1 MPRPVRWIL
10 AGLCAGGIV
19 AMPFPV
25 LAESDVSFGADLN
38 IESLM
43 HEALSAEGL
52 SPRIGWRDGRLSLEL
67 RAERIELPEP
77 VGTLT
82 AARVE
87 CTELRLTRRE
97 VVCDDA
103 RLWGRSGDLRL
114 DGHPLSLAWGRD
126 SGDLRLAGDW
136 PGWFGGRGSLRADFA
151 PERGWDVDAR
161 LRGLDLQALAAFD
174 RLPLELPVAV
184 DGGRADLDL
193 RLRPDGR
200 LTARL
205 GLEDVAFSDPLGLQ
219 AGEELRGQ
227 AQLSGDGTRWD
238 LDLALEGGVIYIDPW
253 FVDLDD
259 EGPVEISLN
268 GLEGDPGPLTFRMD
282 VLGLRY
288 GAALEA
294 RGEAV
299 AYDPEAGLD
308 GVFHGRVHALAPVY
322 DSLLA
327 PWLAGTVLGD
337 LATGG
342 QIAGHVELAGSQPR
356 RADLEWAELDASDRR
371 GRFGLAGARGALDW
385 SADEA
390 GSPGTFALDAAHL
403 YGLPFDAFEAQVRAL
418 PAGMELLAET
428 EIPIFDGGLRVGAFE
443 LRQTDAGPDVR
454 FEGGIRAISLEPL
467 TEVLGWPRFSGRL
480 AGMIPRV
487 RYERGDL
494 NVDGRL
500 LVQVFNGEVVLR
512 DVYIHDLL
520 GYAPELGLSAEIQ
533 RLDLDPL
540 TQAFDFGRV
549 QGRISGHVR
558 DLVMVDWSPVRMDL
572 ELMTPERDRGRRRI
586 SQRAVENITELGGG
600 LQAAASSVFL
610 RVFENF
616 SYRRLGFR
624 CELRGE
630 VCTASGVADRPDSGF
645 VLVQGG
651 GIPQIQVI
659 GYNRRVDWP
668 ELINRLATIQAGD
681 GPVVQ

>member
-1 MPRPVRWIL
+1 ML
-10 AGLCAGGIV
+10 AGLCVGGIV
-19 AMPFPV
+19 AGTSSGAW
-25 LAESDVSFGADLN
+25 AESAVSLGAELSID
-38 IESLM
+38 SVV

-52 SPRIGWRDGRLSLEL
+52 SSRVSWSDGRLSLEL

-77 VGTLT
+77 VGTLR

-87 CTELRLTRRE
+87 CAELRLTRRE
-97 VVCDDA
+97 VACDDA

-114 DGHPLSLAWGRD
+114 DGHRLALAWARD
-126 SGDLRLAGDW
+126 SGHLRLAGDW

-161 LRGLDLQALAAFD
+161 LRGLDLQALVAFD
-174 RLPLELPVAV
+174 RQPVELPVAIG
-184 DGGRADLDL
+184 DGRADLDL
-193 RLRPDGR
+193 RLRPGSR
-200 LTARL
+200 VTARL

-219 AGEELRGQ
+219 AGEELRAT

-238 LDLALEGGVIYIDPW
+238 LDLALEGGGVYIDPW
-253 FVDLDD
+253 FLDLDE
-259 EGPVEISLN
+259 EGPVKVSLN
-268 GLEGDPGPLTFRMD
+268 GLEGDPGTLAFRMD
-282 VLGLRY
+282 ALDLLY
-288 GAALEA
+288 GDALET

-299 AYDPEAGLD
+299 AYEPGAGLD
-308 GVFHGRVHALAPVY
+308 GVFYGRVHALAPVY
-322 DSLLA
+322 DALLA
-327 PWLAGTVLGD
+327 PWLAGTVLGHM
-337 LATGG
+337 ATGG
-342 QIAGHVELAGSQPR
+342 QLEGRVELVGSQPR
-356 RADLEWAELDASDRR
+356 RADLEWSELDASDRR

-390 GSPGTFALDAAHL
+390 GSPGTFAMDVAHL

-418 PAGMELLAET
+418 PAGLELLAET

-500 LVQVFNGEVVLR
+500 LVQVFNGEVILR

-558 DLVMVDWSPVRMDL
+558 DLVMVDWSPVHMDL
-572 ELMTPERDRGRRRI
+572 QLMTPERDPGRRRI
-586 SQRAVENITELGGG
+586 SQRAVEDMTELGGG

-630 VCTASGVADRPDSGF
+630 VCTVSGVADRPDGGF

-651 GIPQIQVI
+651 GIPQIRVI

-668 ELINRLATIQAGD
+668 ELINRLGTIQAGD
-681 GPVVQ
+681 GPVVH

>member
-1 MPRPVRWIL
+1 MPRPVCWML

-25 LAESDVSFGADLN
+25 VAEPDVSFGADLN

-52 SPRIGWRDGRLSLEL
+52 SSRVGWRDGRLSLDL
-67 RAERIELPEP
+67 RAERIELPDP

-87 CTELRLTRRE
+87 CADLRLTRRE
-97 VVCDDA
+97 VACDDA

-114 DGHPLSLAWGRD
+114 DGHRLSLAWGRD
-126 SGDLRLAGDW
+126 SGHLRLSGDW

-151 PERGWDVDAR
+151 PERGWDIDAR
-161 LRGLDLQALAAFD
+161 LQGIDLQALAAFD
-174 RLPLELPVAV
+174 RLPVELPVAME
-184 DGGRADLDL
+184 GGQADLDL
-193 RLRPDGR
+193 RLRPDGWA
-200 LTARL
+200 TARL
-205 GLEDVAFSDPLGLQ
+205 ALEDVAFSDPLGLQ

-238 LDLALEGGVIYIDPW
+238 LDLALDGGVVYIDPW
-253 FVDLDD
+253 FVDLDE
-259 EGPVEISLN
+259 EGPVEISLR
-268 GLEGDPGPLTFRMD
+268 GVEGDPEALALRMD
-282 VLGLRY
+282 ALNLRY
-288 GAALEA
+288 GKALEA

-299 AYDPEAGLD
+299 AFDPETGLD
-308 GVFHGRVHALAPVY
+308 GLFHGQVHALAPVY

-327 PWLAGTVLGD
+327 PWLAGTVLGN

-356 RADLEWAELDASDRR
+356 RADLEWSELDASDRR

-385 SADEA
+385 SAAEA

-403 YGLPFDAFEAQVRAL
+403 YGLPFDAFEAQIRTL
-418 PAGMELLAET
+418 PAGLELLAAT

-443 LRQTDAGPDVR
+443 LRQTDTGPDVR

-467 TEVLGWPRFSGRL
+467 TEVLGWPRFSGQL

-558 DLVMVDWSPVRMDL
+558 DLVMVDWSPVHMDL

-586 SQRAVENITELGGG
+586 SQRAVEDITELGGG
-600 LQAAASSVFL
+600 FQAAASSIFL

-630 VCTASGVADRPDSGF
+630 VCTASGVADRPDGGF

-659 GYNRRVDWP
+659 GYNRRIDWP
-668 ELINRLATIQAGD
+668 ELIGRLATIQAGD
-681 GPVVQ
+681 GPVVH